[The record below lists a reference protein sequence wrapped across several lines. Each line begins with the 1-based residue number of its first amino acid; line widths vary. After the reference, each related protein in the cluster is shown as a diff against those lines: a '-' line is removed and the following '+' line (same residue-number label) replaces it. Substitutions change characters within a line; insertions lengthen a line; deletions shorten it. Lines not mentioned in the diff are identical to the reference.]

1 MSNKKF
7 FTHSSLPEMYELD
20 VGDGN
25 SIYLE
30 ISGRKDGLPMLFLHG
45 GPGGHC
51 RSEHHGLF
59 DPNIFKSII
68 YDQRGCGKSKPYRIL
83 EKNDTNNLINDIEI
97 IREFLKIDK
106 LFILGGSWGAT
117 LALCYAQAYPKN
129 VRGIILRSVFLG
141 TMAEIYWAF
150 IDGPKIFAPE
160 LFQSFSEKAKSNNSK
175 KIIEFYI
182 EQILCNKSVYHS
194 WIWHDYERILS
205 QINPDS
211 HSFDSK
217 EKILQ
222 RQGCPN
228 SPLMET
234 HFIKNKFFIQ
244 DNQIFNNMKK
254 IEHIPGYIV
263 QGRYDLIC
271 PPVNAFKLH
280 EKWKNSNIKLV
291 NTAGHSSSDE
301 GITENLSVALEQIKN
316 F

>member
-20 VGDGN
+20 VGN
-25 SIYLE
+25 NNLIYLE
-30 ISGRKDGLPMLFLHG
+30 ISGKKDGLPILFLHG

-51 RSEHHGLF
+51 RSDHHGLF
-59 DPNIFKSII
+59 DPKIFKSII

-83 EKNDTNNLINDIEI
+83 ENNNTKNLISDIEK

-106 LFILGGSWGAT
+106 FILMGGSWGAT
-117 LALCYAQAYPKN
+117 LALCYAQLYPQN
-129 VRGIILRSVFLG
+129 IRGIILRSVFLG
-141 TMAEIYWAF
+141 TMAEIDWAF
-150 IDGPKIFAPE
+150 INAPKIFAPE
-160 LFQSFSEKAKSNNSK
+160 LFNSFCEQAKAKNHK
-175 KIIEFYI
+175 EVLEFYI
-182 EQILCNKSVYHS
+182 KAILSDKSVYHS

-205 QINPDS
+205 QINPNS
-211 HSFDSK
+211 HSFESK

-222 RQGCPN
+222 RNGCPN

-234 HFIKNKFFIQ
+234 HFIKNKFFIE
-244 DNQIFNNMKK
+244 DNQILKNMKK

-271 PPVNAFKLH
+271 PPENAFKLH
-280 EKWKNSNIKLV
+280 EKWKKSNIKII

-301 GITENLSVALEQIKN
+301 GITENLFSALSEITE

>member
-30 ISGRKDGLPMLFLHG
+30 ISGRKDGLPILFLHG

>member
-228 SPLMET
+228 SPLMEA